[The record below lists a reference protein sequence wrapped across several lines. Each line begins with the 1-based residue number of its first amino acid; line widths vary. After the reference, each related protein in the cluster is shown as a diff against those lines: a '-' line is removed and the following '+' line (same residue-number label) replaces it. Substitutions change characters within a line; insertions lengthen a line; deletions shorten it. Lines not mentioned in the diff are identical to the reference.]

1 MLQGRRALITG
12 STSGIGL
19 GVARALAMAGCGV
32 MLNGSREATAVEATR
47 RELEGQ
53 AGVPVAY
60 HQADLTRPAEAEGLV
75 AATVERL
82 GGLDIL
88 VNNAGI
94 QFTAPVEDF
103 PPEMWDRIIALNLS
117 SAFHTIHHALPRMK
131 AGGWGRILNVS
142 SVHGLVASVRKAA
155 YVTAKHG
162 LVGLT
167 KVVALE
173 TAGQGIT
180 CNAICPG
187 WTRTELIEPQIV
199 ALAAKLGVSVEEGG
213 RALLA
218 GKQPSG
224 QFVAIEHL
232 GQLAVF
238 LCSDAAAQITGTAIP
253 IDGGWTA
260 Q

>member
-1 MLQGRRALITG
+1 MLKGRRALITG

-19 GVARALAMAGCGV
+19 GIARALAAAGCSV
-32 MLNGSREATAVEATR
+32 MLNGSREAEAVEATR
-47 RELEGQ
+47 LELAGQ
-53 AGVPVAY
+53 EGVPVAY
-60 HQADLTRPAEAEGLV
+60 HQADLTRPAEAEALV
-75 AATVERL
+75 AATIDRL

-103 PPEMWDRIIALNLS
+103 PPELWDKVIALNLS
-117 SAFHTIHHALPRMK
+117 AAFHTIHHALPTLK

-180 CNAICPG
+180 CNALCPG

-199 ALAAKLGVSVEEGG
+199 ALAVRLGVDTEEGG

-218 GKQPSG
+218 EKQPSR
-224 QFVAIEHL
+224 QFVSIEQL
-232 GQLAVF
+232 GQVAVF

>member
-1 MLQGRRALITG
+1 MLKGRRALITG

-19 GVARALAMAGCGV
+19 GIARALAAAGCSV
-32 MLNGSREATAVEATR
+32 MLNGSREAEAVEATR
-47 RELEGQ
+47 LELAGQ

-60 HQADLTRPAEAEGLV
+60 HQADLTRPAEAEALV
-75 AATVERL
+75 AATIDRL

-103 PPEMWDRIIALNLS
+103 PPELWDKVIALNLS
-117 SAFHTIHHALPRMK
+117 AAFHTIHHALPTLK

-180 CNAICPG
+180 CNALCPG

-199 ALAAKLGVSVEEGG
+199 ALAVRLGVDTEEGG

-218 GKQPSG
+218 EKQPSR
-224 QFVAIEHL
+224 QFVSIEQL
-232 GQLAVF
+232 GQVAVF

>member
-1 MLQGRRALITG
+1 MLKGRRALITG

-19 GVARALAMAGCGV
+19 GLARALAAEGCSV
-32 MLNGSREATAVEATR
+32 MLNGSRAPEAVEGTR
-47 RELEGQ
+47 RELAGQ
-53 AGVPVAY
+53 AGVLVAY
-60 HQADLTRPAEAEGLV
+60 QQADLTRPAEAEAMV
-75 AATVERL
+75 AAAVARL

-88 VNNAGI
+88 VNNAGV
-94 QFTAPVEDF
+94 QFTAPVEAF
-103 PPEMWDRIIALNLS
+103 PPEQWDRILALNLS
-117 SAFHTIHHALPRMK
+117 SAFHTIHHALPHLK

-155 YVTAKHG
+155 YVAAKHG

-180 CNAICPG
+180 CNALCPG

-199 ALAAKLGVSVEEGG
+199 ALAAKLGVDIEAGG
-213 RALLA
+213 QALLA
-218 GKQPSG
+218 EKQPSR
-224 QFVAIEHL
+224 QFVSIEQL
-232 GQLAVF
+232 GQVAVF

>member
-1 MLQGRRALITG
+1 MLKGKNALITG

-19 GVARALAMAGCGV
+19 GIARALASQGCGI
-32 MLNGSREATAVEATR
+32 MMNGFGDAAAIDRLRAAMA
-47 RELEGQ
+47 
-53 AGVPVAY
+53 ADYGVPVAY
-60 HQADLTRPAEAEGLV
+60 SGADMTRPAEIGALV
-75 AATVERL
+75 AATVAQL
-82 GGLDIL
+82 GGIDIL

-94 QFTAPVEDF
+94 QHTAPVEDF
-103 PPEMWDRIIALNLS
+103 PPEKWDAIIAVNLS
-117 SAFHTIHHALPRMK
+117 SSFHTIHHSLPHMK
-131 AGGWGRILNVS
+131 AFGWGRIINIA
-142 SVHGLVASVRKAA
+142 SVHGLVASVNKAA

-173 TAGQGIT
+173 TAGLGIT

-199 ALAAKLGVSVEEGG
+199 ARAQALGVDTETGG
-213 RALLA
+213 RDLLA
-218 GKQPSG
+218 EKQPSR
-224 QFVAIEHL
+224 QFVSIEQL
-232 GQLAVF
+232 GQLALF
-238 LCSDAAAQITGTAIP
+238 LCSDAAAQITGTPLP

>member
-1 MLQGRRALITG
+1 MLKGRRALITG

-19 GVARALAMAGCGV
+19 GVARALAAAGCSV
-32 MLNGSREATAVEATR
+32 MLNGSREAEAVEAVR

-53 AGVPVAY
+53 AGVPVTY

-199 ALAAKLGVSVEEGG
+199 ALAAKLGVDTEEGG

-218 GKQPSG
+218 EKQPSR